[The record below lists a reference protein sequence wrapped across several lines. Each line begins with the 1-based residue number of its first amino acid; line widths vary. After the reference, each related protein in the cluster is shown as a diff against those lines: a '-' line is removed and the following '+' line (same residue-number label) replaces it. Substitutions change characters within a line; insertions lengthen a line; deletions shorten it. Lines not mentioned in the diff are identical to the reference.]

1 MVVQS
6 GLNVRDSGWPLV
18 TPPKP
23 CLAPSSARHSLL
35 MLSNALQQC
44 QATAGCPGVE
54 DKDMLYIRP
63 AESTSDSYKSKGNF
77 IAAVVFVF
85 FFFSSRKVQ
94 FLLLDKRFNQMRQ
107 VQYLANG
114 VKVENPVYLLS
125 NEMLKLIYDPY
136 EAIMQIFHVV

>member
-1 MVVQS
+1 
-6 GLNVRDSGWPLV
+6 
-18 TPPKP
+18 
-23 CLAPSSARHSLL
+23 
-35 MLSNALQQC
+35 
-44 QATAGCPGVE
+44 
-54 DKDMLYIRP
+54 MLYIRP

-85 FFFSSRKVQ
+85 VFFSSRKVQ

>member
-1 MVVQS
+1 M
-6 GLNVRDSGWPLV
+6 LY
-18 TPPKP
+18 
-23 CLAPSSARHSLL
+23 SSARQLQAALGWRTRTCFRSDQQSPPLILTKAKVTLL
-35 MLSNALQQC
+35 QLWFLW
-44 QATAGCPGVE
+44 V
-54 DKDMLYIRP
+54 
-63 AESTSDSYKSKGNF
+63 
-77 IAAVVFVF
+77 
-85 FFFSSRKVQ
+85 FFSSRKVQ